1 VKSIDREWGSYPKL
15 RRAGA
20 FQRALDCWS
29 LFLDS
34 IGGNLHA
41 GFEIPCLKNV
51 LNGNLMDCMNRRQF
65 ITTATMATSAFAV
78 QGLAAQAPHIASNV
92 YPWMTFA
99 RRNDRNWTEQG
110 PEGIGAVASTG
121 VHGFEPI
128 GDSPDQ
134 IRKLAAS
141 LEDNGL
147 EMRSL
152 YVNSKLHEAKEAEA
166 SIDLVL
172 AIASE
177 ASKAGAKIVVT
188 NPSPIRWGGPENKND
203 LQLHTQATALDHLG
217 ARLRERGMILAY
229 HNHDAELREGAR
241 EFHHMLTATDPA
253 NVKLCLDAH
262 WVYRGCGNSQI
273 ALFDAVEHYHERIVE
288 LHLRQSERGIWT
300 EVFKMDGDIDYR
312 RLFDQLESWSI
323 SPHLVLEQAIENET
337 PDSMTAVEAHV
348 RSREILLA
356 AL

>member
-1 VKSIDREWGSYPKL
+1 MTRSQTLFDR
-15 RRAGA
+15 
-20 FQRALDCWS
+20 WS

-34 IGGNLHA
+34 IGCNLHA
-41 GFEIPCLKNV
+41 CFGIARLKNV
-51 LNGNLMDCMNRRQF
+51 LNGNLMVRMNRRQF
-65 ITTATMATSAFAV
+65 ITTATMATSAFAI

-99 RRNDRNWTEQG
+99 RRKDRKWTEQG

-121 VHGFEPI
+121 VQGFEPI

-134 IRKLAAS
+134 IRKLAT
-141 LEDNGL
+141 LLRDNGL

-152 YVNSKLHEAKEAEA
+152 YVNSKLHEEEEAKASINLVLSIAAEA
-166 SIDLVL
+166 
-172 AIASE
+172 A
-177 ASKAGAKIVVT
+177 KAGAKIVVT

-288 LHLRQSERGIWT
+288 LHLRQSEGGVWT

-312 RLFDQLESWSI
+312 RLFGQLTGWGI
-323 SPHLVLEQAIENET
+323 QPHMVLEQAIEEKT
-337 PDSMTAVEAHV
+337 PDTLSAVEAHI
-348 RSREILLA
+348 RSRKNLSA